1 MSSIALLFVGAVLL
15 VNGLVF
21 LGRVDAKAA
30 IPVNLL
36 VGALLVLTALVPAVT
51 LSATAPDFRSAAFG
65 SVGFLLFG
73 FTYLTVGANSLFG
86 GTGTALG
93 WYCGWAS
100 MIAAVLATVNF
111 TGSADPLMAW
121 LWAAWSALFLSFFL
135 ALVGGGPETGQAA
148 GTLAVLQSVTTAS
161 VPGLLMIDGSW
172 ATTSVTLVAVVQIVA
187 VLVCAGV
194 AVMLR
199 SRTPAP
205 VRIPDAVRV
214 PVG

>member
-15 VNGLVF
+15 INGLVF

-30 IPVNLL
+30 IPINLL
-36 VGALLVLTALVPAVT
+36 VGAFLVFTALVPAVT

-65 SVGFLLFG
+65 SVGFILFG
-73 FTYLTVGANSLFG
+73 FTYLTVGVNSLFG

-93 WYCGWAS
+93 WYCGWAA
-100 MIAAVLATVNF
+100 MVAAVLATVNF
-111 TGSADPLMAW
+111 ADAADPLMAW
-121 LWAAWSALFLSFFL
+121 LWAAWSVLFLSFFL
-135 ALVGGGPETGQAA
+135 ALVGGKPEMAQAA

-187 VLVCAGV
+187 VLLCVGV
-194 AVMLR
+194 AVLQR
-199 SRTPAP
+199 NRTSAP
-205 VRIPDAVRV
+205 LSVAESVRV

>member
-15 VNGLVF
+15 INGLVF

-30 IPVNLL
+30 IPLNFL
-36 VGALLVLTALVPAVT
+36 VGAFLVLTALLPAAT

-65 SVGFLLFG
+65 AVGFTLFG

-86 GTGTALG
+86 GTGAALG

-100 MIAAVLATVNF
+100 AVAAVLAAVNF
-111 TGSADPLMAW
+111 AGAMDPLMAW

-135 ALVGGGPETGQAA
+135 ALIGGRPEVTRAA
-148 GTLAVLQSVTTAS
+148 GVLAILQSVSTAS
-161 VPGLLMIDGSW
+161 APGLLMIDGSW
-172 ATTSVTLVAVVQIVA
+172 ATTSVTLVAIAQIVV
-187 VLVCAGV
+187 VLVAVGA

-199 SRTPAP
+199 NRAPAP
-205 VRIPDAVRV
+205 TGVPEPVRL

>member
-15 VNGLVF
+15 INGLVF
-21 LGRVDAKAA
+21 LGRIDARAA

-36 VGALLVLTALVPAVT
+36 VGALLVFTALASVIT

-73 FTYLTVGANSLFG
+73 FTYLTVAANSLFG
-86 GTGTALG
+86 GTGAALG
-93 WYCGWAS
+93 WYCAWAS

-121 LWAAWSALFLSFFL
+121 LWAAWSVLFLSFFL
-135 ALVGGGPETGQAA
+135 ALVGGKPEVSQAA

-172 ATTSVTLVAVVQIVA
+172 ATTSVTLVAVVQIV
-187 VLVCAGV
+187 VVFVCVGV

-199 SRTPAP
+199 NRTPAP
-205 VRIPDAVRV
+205 VGVPEPARV